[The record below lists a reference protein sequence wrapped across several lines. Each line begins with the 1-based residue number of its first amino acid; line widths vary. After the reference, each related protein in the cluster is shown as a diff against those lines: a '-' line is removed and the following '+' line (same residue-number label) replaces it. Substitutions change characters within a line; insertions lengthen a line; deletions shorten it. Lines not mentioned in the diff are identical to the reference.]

1 MKPGKYYF
9 SEDFI
14 SWFRPMMENREAI
27 NQRKAAGKN
36 EASSPVESPIDQDP
50 PTPKQ
55 LGYLKKLGAATV
67 PTTKREASD
76 MISDLL
82 KNKDKE

>member
-14 SWFRPMMENREAI
+14 SWFRPMMEAREAI
-27 NQRKAAGKN
+27 NQRKAAGMN
-36 EASSPVESPIDQDP
+36 EAGPPAASPANGEP

-55 LGYLKKLGAATV
+55 LGYLKQLGATTV